1 MLHLHSSTTD
11 LLFTLSALCDSIHVT
26 RQTTSLA
33 ARRLRA
39 ARDIVA
45 DLRREAAARE
55 ECISWVENGR
65 WDDRLA
71 ERDCARVC
79 GEVVG
84 GFEDVCN
91 GWRDRLLAEGGIGGR
106 VEVEI
111 CAG

>member
-1 MLHLHSSTTD
+1 M
-11 LLFTLSALCDSIHVT
+11 T

-45 DLRREAAARE
+45 DLRRDAAARE
-55 ECISWVENGR
+55 ECISWVEKGR

-91 GWRDRLLAEGGIGGR
+91 GWRDRLLAGGGIGGR
-106 VEVEI
+106 GEVQVG
-111 CAG
+111 AG

>member
-1 MLHLHSSTTD
+1 M
-11 LLFTLSALCDSIHVT
+11 
-26 RQTTSLA
+26 
-33 ARRLRA
+33 
-39 ARDIVA
+39 
-45 DLRREAAARE
+45 EK
-55 ECISWVENGR
+55 GR

>member
-1 MLHLHSSTTD
+1 M
-11 LLFTLSALCDSIHVT
+11 T

-33 ARRLRA
+33 ARRLRT

-91 GWRDRLLAEGGIGGR
+91 GWRDRLLAEAGIGGR

>member
-91 GWRDRLLAEGGIGGR
+91 GWRDRLLAEAGIGGR